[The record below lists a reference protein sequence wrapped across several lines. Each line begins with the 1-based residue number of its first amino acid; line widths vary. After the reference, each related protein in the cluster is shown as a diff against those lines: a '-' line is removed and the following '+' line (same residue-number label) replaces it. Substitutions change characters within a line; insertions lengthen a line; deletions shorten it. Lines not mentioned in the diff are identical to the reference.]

1 MKLSLNSIFRRDRRD
16 MGKKGNLGG
25 MQGVLLALAFAAVT
39 YLVTVII
46 LGLGASLNA
55 SLAVGQTGTA
65 LSVFNNGTLGFA
77 NMAQNL
83 PTIATVVVIVV
94 IIALL
99 FLGFGG
105 LLSKDGGL

>member
-1 MKLSLNSIFRRDRRD
+1 MKLNNSRKDRTNL
-16 MGKKGNLGG
+16 GKKGNLSG

-46 LGLGASLNA
+46 LGLGASLNNTL
-55 SLAVGQTGTA
+55 SVGQTGTA
-65 LSVFNNGTLGFA
+65 LTVFNNGTLGFA
-77 NMAQNL
+77 NIAQNL
-83 PTIATVVVIVV
+83 PTIATVIVIVV

-105 LLSKDGGL
+105 LLGGRGDGI